1 MAAMYESVKSRYWR
15 IRFNIPIGRTHVR
28 TGVETGYHPIGS
40 EQKILAA
47 MLLDD
52 SPSVNVESKVQR
64 VAGFDGECGRVQD
77 IEDSERDVSTVSDGI
92 LQQQKTP
99 LQCNQ
104 GWKLTPTTGQKKVT
118 FPSGPLVSEGLL
130 PYFIYTVIFHLP
142 FWQ

>member
-1 MAAMYESVKSRYWR
+1 MHSIQHSHRKNTCQNWGKNRLSS
-15 IRFNIPIGRTHVR
+15 NSIGA
-28 TGVETGYHPIGS
+28 
-40 EQKILAA
+40 KDLAA
-47 MLLDD
+47 MQLDD
-52 SPSVNVESKVQR
+52 SPSVNVESKAPR

-92 LQQQKTP
+92 LQQQKTS
-99 LQCNQ
+99 LQYNQ

-118 FPSGPLVSEGLL
+118 FPSGPLVSKGFL